1 MSIDNIWTAGGIV
14 SIPLLIFSLLAV
26 TLIVERVIFWLKIK
40 RKQRRI
46 AKKALSL
53 YSSDAYGVID
63 FLKKNA
69 QLPIARIFLEALELE
84 QPTSDE
90 FRLALDSATQA
101 EIPILRQFGT
111 WFQTIITAS
120 PLLGLL
126 GTILGLIQSFAAM
139 DLGNATGTN
148 SAAVTGGL
156 SEALVSTVMGLVV
169 AIVTLLFANT
179 FRGLYLRELAFI
191 QEYGGQLEL
200 LNRRFHQG
208 ARDYQGAKDYATHK

>member
-1 MSIDNIWTAGGIV
+1 MAIDNIWTAGGIV
-14 SIPLLIFSLLAV
+14 SIPLLGFSLLAV
-26 TLIVERVIFWLKIK
+26 ALIVERVIFWLKIK

-46 AKKALSL
+46 VKEALSL
-53 YSSDAYGVID
+53 YRTDIYSAIAL
-63 FLKKNA
+63 LKKNA

-84 QPTSDE
+84 QPTADE

-101 EIPILRQFGT
+101 EIPTLRKFGT

-139 DLGNATGTN
+139 DLGNATATN
-148 SAAVTGGL
+148 SAGVTGGL

-169 AIVTLLFANT
+169 AIFTLLFANG
-179 FRGLYLRELAFI
+179 FRGLYLREIAFI

-200 LNRRFHQG
+200 LYRRFHQG
-208 ARDYQGAKDYATHK
+208 VKEYANYQ

>member
-14 SIPLLIFSLLAV
+14 SIPLLGFSLLAV
-26 TLIVERVIFWLKIK
+26 ALIVERVLFWLRIK
-40 RKQRRI
+40 QKQKRI
-46 AKKALSL
+46 VKEALSL
-53 YSSDAYGVID
+53 YRNDIYSTISL
-63 FLKKNA
+63 LKKNA

-84 QPTSDE
+84 LPTSDE

-101 EIPILRQFGT
+101 EIPTLRKFGT

-139 DLGNATGTN
+139 DLGNAAGTN
-148 SAAVTGGL
+148 SASVTAGL

-169 AIVTLLFANT
+169 AIFTLLFANT

-200 LNRRFHQG
+200 LYRRFHQG
-208 ARDYQGAKDYATHK
+208 VKKYATHP

>member
-1 MSIDNIWTAGGIV
+1 M
-14 SIPLLIFSLLAV
+14 
-26 TLIVERVIFWLKIK
+26 IFWLKIK
-40 RKQRRI
+40 RKQRKI

-53 YSSDAYGVID
+53 YSSDAYSVID
-63 FLKKNA
+63 LLKKNA

-126 GTILGLIQSFAAM
+126 GTIIGLIQSFAAI

-169 AIVTLLFANT
+169 AIITLLFANT

-200 LNRRFHQG
+200 INRRFHQG
-208 ARDYQGAKDYATHK
+208 ARDYQGAKDYATHQ